1 MKPFNL
7 EEYIENPSRKVVMR
21 NGTPVRIICTDS
33 KFYLPIIALAKK
45 PNGNEKIKYYPK
57 MGNVVTALKT
67 CFLMIMNKYGTDL

>member
-7 EEYIENPSRKVVMR
+7 EEYLENPSRKVVMR

-33 KFYLPIIALAKK
+33 KFYRPIIALAKK

-57 MGNVVTALKT
+57 NGK
-67 CFLMIMNKYGTDL
+67 CGYCHQDLLFYDNE